1 MVRSVGH
8 DVLPR
13 PTHDEAARQQFVV
26 ALKQHLNRELRA
38 RNRELFE
45 QVVVPRFR
53 SEHGRVPASRED
65 IRAAMSA
72 QPEYRAWSTLNRSAQ
87 ELMWASVLE
96 TVARERPRLRDFVR
110 RIGVSGTR
118 RGSLDLD
125 PAFVAPRGVASIDIH
140 LQPGG
145 YTLDLGDDDVTAGAL
160 YEAGGNLYAF
170 GQGISRT
177 DSKAAAVQA
186 FLRERYPDL
195 VPKHILDM
203 GCSAGSAT
211 VPYAEAFP
219 SAKVHGIDVGSGMLR
234 YAHARAEA
242 LGQSVHFHQRDA
254 GNTRFPSASFDLV
267 VSHNLMHEVP
277 SSTRVAMLA
286 ESWRLLR
293 PGGVFVHQDIPLQ
306 FAKLDEYQKFDYSW
320 DTRNN
325 NEPYW
330 EAYANADLTED
341 LERAGVPAAHAE
353 IGNLSRATGSL
364 PWFIVTG
371 RKPVS

>member
-1 MVRSVGH
+1 MVRSVRH
-8 DVLPR
+8 DMLPR

-26 ALKQHLNRELRA
+26 ALKQHLNRQLRA

-45 QVVVPRFR
+45 QAAAPRFQAER
-53 SEHGRVPASRED
+53 GRAPVSRDD
-65 IRAAMSA
+65 IRTAMSA
-72 QPEYRAWSTLNRSAQ
+72 QPAYRAWSALARSAQ
-87 ELMWASVLE
+87 ELMWRSVLE
-96 TVARERPRLRDFVR
+96 TIARERPRFRERLQRLGADAA
-110 RIGVSGTR
+110 T
-118 RGSLDLD
+118 RGSLELD
-125 PAFVAPRGVASIDIH
+125 PTFVPPRGVASIDIH

-177 DSKAAAVQA
+177 DSKAAAVQG

-195 VPKHILDM
+195 TPKDILDM

-211 VPYAEAFP
+211 VPYAQAFP
-219 SAKVHGIDVGSGMLR
+219 SAEVHGIDVGSGMLR

-242 LGQSVHFHQRDA
+242 LGQPVHFHQRDA
-254 GNTRFPSASFDLV
+254 GDTRFPSASFDLV

-277 SSTRVAMLA
+277 SATRVAMLA

-293 PGGVFVHQDIPLQ
+293 PGGVFIHQDIPLQ
-306 FAKLDEYQKFDYSW
+306 FAGLDEYQKFDYSW

-330 EAYANADLTED
+330 EAYANADLAAD
-341 LERAGVPAAHAE
+341 LARAGVPAAHAE
-353 IGNLSRATGSL
+353 TGNLPRANGSL
-364 PWFIVTG
+364 PWFIVAG
-371 RKPVS
+371 RKPAR

>member
-1 MVRSVGH
+1 MVRSVRH
-8 DVLPR
+8 DMLPR

-26 ALKQHLNRELRA
+26 ALKQHLNRRLRA
-38 RNRELFE
+38 RNRELFD
-45 QVVVPRFR
+45 QTVAPRFEA
-53 SEHGRVPASRED
+53 EHGRIPASRDD
-65 IRAAMSA
+65 IRAAMHA
-72 QPEYRAWSTLNRSAQ
+72 QPAYRAWSALARSAQ
-87 ELMWASVLE
+87 ELMWSSVLE
-96 TVARERPRLRDFVR
+96 TVTREGPRLREYVR
-110 RIGVSGTR
+110 GLGVRGATL
-118 RGSLDLD
+118 GSLELD
-125 PAFVAPRGVASIDIH
+125 PMFVPPRGVASIDIH

-145 YTLDLGDDDVTAGAL
+145 YTLDLGEGDGTAGAL

-195 VPKHILDM
+195 DPKHILDM

-219 SAKVHGIDVGSGMLR
+219 SAEVHGIDVGSGMLR

-242 LGQSVHFHQRDA
+242 LGQRVHFHQRDA
-254 GNTRFPSASFDLV
+254 GDTRFPAASFDLV

-277 SSTRVAMLA
+277 SPTRIAVLA

-306 FAKLDEYQKFDYSW
+306 FARLDEFQKFDYSW

-330 EAYANADLTED
+330 EAYANADLNED
-341 LERAGVPAAHAE
+341 LARAGILRAHAAT
-353 IGNLSRATGSL
+353 GNLPRADGSL
-364 PWFIVTG
+364 PWFVVSG
-371 RKPVS
+371 RKPTS

>member
-1 MVRSVGH
+1 MVRSVRH
-8 DVLPR
+8 EILPR

-26 ALKQHLNRELRA
+26 ALKQHLNRALRA
-38 RNRELFE
+38 RNRELYE
-45 QVVVPRFR
+45 QVVVPRLR
-53 SEHGRVPASRED
+53 SASGHAPETREE
-65 IRAAMSA
+65 IRAAMYA
-72 QPEYRAWSTLNRSAQ
+72 QPAYRAWSALNRSAQ
-87 ELMWASVLE
+87 ELMWASVQE
-96 TVARERPRLRDFVR
+96 TVARERPRLGECVR
-110 RIGVSGTR
+110 RLAGDARR

-125 PAFVAPRGVASIDIH
+125 PAFVPPRGVASIDIH

-177 DSKAAAVQA
+177 DSKAGAVQA

-195 VPKHILDM
+195 EPTRILDM

-219 SAKVHGIDVGSGMLR
+219 AAEVHGIDVGAGMLR

-242 LGQSVHFHQRDA
+242 LGHAVHFHQRDA
-254 GNTRFPSASFDLV
+254 GATRFAPASFDLV
-267 VSHNLMHEVP
+267 VSHNLMHEIP
-277 SSTRVAMLA
+277 SPTRVAMLA
-286 ESWRLLR
+286 ESWRLLA
-293 PGGVFVHQDIPLQ
+293 PGGVFIHQDIPLQ
-306 FAKLDEYQKFDYSW
+306 FAKLDEFQKFEYSW

-330 EAYANADLTED
+330 EAYANADLEQD
-341 LERAGVPAAHAE
+341 LVRAAVPAAHAAT
-353 IGNLSRATGSL
+353 GNLPRANGSL
-364 PWFIVTG
+364 PWFIVSG
-371 RKPVS
+371 RKPAA